1 MGNKSVDRRNFLKLS
16 TVAGAGLLFVPD
28 ALASVPGA
36 IEYEE
41 AKIPMRSLGKTG
53 VKLPILSMGV
63 DRPDSNNVLRAAFN
77 SGIIHFDTA
86 HRYQN
91 GRNEEMIGNF
101 FNGKPR
107 SSCFI
112 ATKVMFDYPLRD
124 DFEQD
129 LLDKL
134 EISLKRLKMDHVDL
148 FYTHSISTAE

>member
-1 MGNKSVDRRNFLKLS
+1 
-16 TVAGAGLLFVPD
+16 
-28 ALASVPGA
+28 
-36 IEYEE
+36 
-41 AKIPMRSLGKTG
+41 
-53 VKLPILSMGV
+53 
-63 DRPDSNNVLRAAFN
+63 
-77 SGIIHFDTA
+77 
-86 HRYQN
+86 
-91 GRNEEMIGNF
+91 MIGNF

-148 FYTHSISTAE
+148 FYTHSISTAEKIQDKRILDILQKVKAEGKTRFGRFLLSRPETGTD

>member
-28 ALASVPGA
+28 ALASVPGT
-36 IEYEE
+36 IEYED

-91 GRNEEMIGNF
+91 GRAVPVLL
-101 FNGKPR
+101 PR
-107 SSCFI
+107 
-112 ATKVMFDYPLRD
+112 K
-124 DFEQD
+124 
-129 LLDKL
+129 
-134 EISLKRLKMDHVDL
+134 
-148 FYTHSISTAE
+148 